1 MTVPV
6 EPVTRRF
13 ASFAAEAAAAGLP
26 DWLRRDLCAHS
37 LDFLG
42 NCLAGRLEAPVRAVD
57 ALVGEWGMAGEPT
70 AVGSVRQTR
79 AAAAALVN
87 GTAAHCLDAD
97 DTHLPSVLHPSSAVL
112 PAALAA
118 AEEAGADGTSLL
130 DAAALGIEL
139 ACRLGMAGFDEELRD
154 SIFLERGLHATAV
167 CGAVGAALAVGLLRR
182 LGPEDLASLLGIA
195 ASLSSGIAEATRT
208 GGTVKKV
215 HCGWAAHSGVT
226 AAELLRHGLTG
237 PATAIEG
244 RYGLLRAF
252 LGDDARV
259 ERVTDG
265 LGERWE
271 ARNVV
276 FRPYP
281 CNHFTHAGIDA
292 ALRLRARGIRPEQ
305 VRTLALGVP
314 GQALAMIAEPAGE
327 KAAPPNGQLAA
338 FSAPYTVAAALS
350 GGSGL
355 GVSHDD
361 FAPAAVTDPA
371 RRALAAR
378 VRCVADQAATEAF
391 PYQFLAVLTAELTD
405 GRTVTERVT
414 EMRGAPGRPL
424 SADDHRAKFT
434 ASAART
440 LPGRPA
446 DELIETVL
454 GLRAGATARDL
465 GRVLRDLL
473 DDGPAGSPS
482 RRPQQGT
489 HR

>member
-1 MTVPV
+1 MTVTAA
-6 EPVTRRF
+6 EPVTLRF
-13 ASFAAEAAAAGLP
+13 TSFAAEAAATGLP
-26 DWLRRDLCAHS
+26 DWLRRDLCARS

-42 NCLAGRLEAPVRAVD
+42 NCLAARLEAPVRAVD
-57 ALVGEWGMAGEPT
+57 ALAAEWGAAGEST
-70 AVGSVRQTR
+70 AVGSARRTR

-118 AEEAGADGTSLL
+118 AEETGADGTSFL

-139 ACRLGMAGFDEELRD
+139 ACRLGMAGFDEERRD
-154 SIFLERGLHATAV
+154 SLFLERGLHATAV
-167 CGAVGAALAVGLLRR
+167 CGAIGAALAVGLLRR
-182 LGPEDLASLLGIA
+182 LGPADLASLLGIA

-237 PATAIEG
+237 PATVIEG
-244 RYGLLRAF
+244 RYGLLHAF
-252 LGDDARV
+252 LGDEARV
-259 ERVTDG
+259 GRVTDG

-271 ARNVV
+271 TRNVV

-292 ALRLRARGIRPEQ
+292 ALRLRDLGVRPEQ
-305 VRTLALGVP
+305 VRALTLGVP
-314 GQALAMIAEPAGE
+314 AQALAMIAEPAAE
-327 KAAPPNGQLAA
+327 KATPPNGQLAA
-338 FSAPYTVAAALS
+338 FSGPYTVAAALF

-361 FAPAAVTDPA
+361 FALDAVTDPA

-378 VRCVADQAATEAF
+378 VRCVPDDAATGAF
-391 PYQFLAVLTAELTD
+391 PYQFLAVLTAELAD
-405 GRTVTERVT
+405 GRTVTERIT
-414 EMRGAPGRPL
+414 DMRGAPGRPL
-424 SADDHRAKFT
+424 SAPEHRAKF
-434 ASAART
+434 AAGAGRT
-440 LPGRPA
+440 LPGRSA
-446 DELIETVL
+446 GRLTDTVL
-454 GLRAGATARDL
+454 GLRTGASARDL
-465 GRVLRDLL
+465 GRALRDLL
-473 DDGPAGSPS
+473 DDGPAGPGK
-482 RRPQQGT
+482 GT
-489 HR
+489 QP